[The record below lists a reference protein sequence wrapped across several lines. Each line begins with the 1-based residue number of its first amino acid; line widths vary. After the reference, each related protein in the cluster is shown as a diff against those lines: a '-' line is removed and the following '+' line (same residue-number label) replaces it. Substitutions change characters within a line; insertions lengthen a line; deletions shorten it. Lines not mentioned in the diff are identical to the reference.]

1 METNT
6 TNHCLMFTQGAN
18 TTQCSRWDFS
28 RTVSP
33 ESVVSE
39 FSLVCSNDG
48 YRSVSSSVYMAS
60 KMGAS
65 IVWGLFSDRFGRKKG
80 ILACAV
86 CLTLTGLASS
96 FSPNMITFII
106 LRGTVAFSA
115 TGLFLCGFVYSM
127 ELVGGVWSTL
137 VSFGLEYSWA
147 LGYITVP
154 LLAWALPRWNN
165 LQLGISIPTVLF
177 AVVLAIPGLVP
188 ESPRWLL
195 VKGRRKEA
203 EEIIE
208 KARRINKMEEKVGP
222 ADTVVE
228 TGGETSDKATPGTV
242 IDLFRFPALRRTTVI
257 MYYLWFTNNL
267 VYYGFTLN
275 AGKLFPGDLHINIL
289 ISAALEFLAY
299 TVSIFSFLYLGRRW
313 SVASFMG
320 LGGVSLLLT
329 LALSS
334 EASKSA
340 LSQLGKFMI
349 TASFAMV
356 YQYSTEIFP
365 TVVRNAGLGSCSFFS
380 RIGSIIAPFIGR
392 EVALLSPMAPVLIFG
407 VTSVLAGL
415 LTLLLP
421 ETMNRISP
429 DTIEEGETFCIEGRL
444 QCCRRGDKQD
454 D

>member
-1 METNT
+1 MSPVVRETNT
-6 TNHCLMFTQGAN
+6 TDHCLMMTEGAN
-18 TTQCSRWDFS
+18 TTQCSRWDFN
-28 RTVSP
+28 RTISP

-48 YRSVSSSVYMAS
+48 YRSVSSSVFMAS

-65 IVWGLFSDRFGRKKG
+65 IVWGLLSDRFGRKRA

-86 CLTLTGLASS
+86 CLTLTGVASS
-96 FSPNMITFII
+96 FSPTIITFIV
-106 LRGTVAFSA
+106 LRGTVAFCA

-127 ELVGGVWSTL
+127 ELVGGLWSTL

-147 LGYITVP
+147 LGYLTVP
-154 LLAWALPRWNN
+154 LIAWALPRWNN
-165 LQLGISIPTVLF
+165 LQLGISVPTLLF
-177 AVVLAIPGLVP
+177 ALLLAIPGLVP

-195 VKGRRKEA
+195 VKGRREEA

-208 KARRINKMEEKVGP
+208 KARRINKMEEKEEREDP
-222 ADTVVE
+222 AKTEVE
-228 TGGETSDKATPGTV
+228 KGEESSVKATPGTV

-275 AGKLFPGDLHINIL
+275 AGKLFPGDLHINML

-299 TVSIFSFLYLGRRW
+299 TLSIFSFLYLGRRK

-320 LGGVSLLLT
+320 LGGLSLLLT
-329 LALSS
+329 LALPSQ
-334 EASKSA
+334 ASKSA

-356 YQYSTEIFP
+356 YQYATEIFP

-380 RIGSIIAPFIGR
+380 RIGSILAPFVGR
-392 EVALLSPMAPVLIFG
+392 EVAQLSPLAPVLIFG
-407 VTSVLAGL
+407 LTSVLAGL

-421 ETMNRISP
+421 ETKDRTSP
-429 DTIEEGETFCIEGRL
+429 DTIQVSQSGRF
-444 QCCRRGDKQD
+444 
-454 D
+454 